1 MYKYL
6 ELDSYLSLVP
16 IDILTLLTLVYV
28 SRAVARIRNF
38 CCILKVLLLLWNH
51 LETAMLL
58 PGKYAP
64 KSTEKYEVRSNLR
77 SYKKKE
83 GQR

>member
-1 MYKYL
+1 MY
-6 ELDSYLSLVP
+6 V
-16 IDILTLLTLVYV
+16 I
-28 SRAVARIRNF
+28 
-38 CCILKVLLLLWNH
+38 ILKNILY